1 MIRHAGAIRAG
12 VMMVICF
19 MVGSSWMDAIASR
32 AAAASPQET
41 IAGAA
46 RKVVKIHGAGGVR
59 GLEAYQT
66 GLLVSPSGHVVTVMS
81 TSTR

>member
-1 MIRHAGAIRAG
+1 MIRHAGAIHAG

-59 GLEAYQT
+59 G
-66 GLLVSPSGHVVTVMS
+66 
-81 TSTR
+81 